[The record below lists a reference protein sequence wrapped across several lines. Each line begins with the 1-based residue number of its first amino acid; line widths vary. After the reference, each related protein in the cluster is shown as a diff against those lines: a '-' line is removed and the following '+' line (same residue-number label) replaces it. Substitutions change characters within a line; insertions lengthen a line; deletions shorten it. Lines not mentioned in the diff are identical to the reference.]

1 MSMPAPVSGSF
12 YRSIL
17 GAHRENYLSAG
28 VGTSASYSD
37 NVLVSATGKPVSGE
51 SYSIYPTIA
60 LQTSTGRTNGG
71 LNYSAGFTFYDPQS
85 QLNQVTQSLNADF
98 QYKLSP
104 RTTLTGQD
112 VFSQNSSLFNEPYS
126 FAGVTISGSSDSTS
140 PIVIYPYTSQ
150 LMDSTGVNLGYQFSR
165 NSMIGGGGSY
175 SLFHFTNSTQ
185 DAGLYDSYT
194 YGGSGF
200 YSRRVSARGQYIG
213 LRYAYSR
220 STTDTYSTTTGN
232 QNSSLFYSTEVG
244 HAFSLSVSG
253 GADYVTINSPGY
265 PTSNTW
271 APSGTASFGWHGRQT
286 NVSASYARAV
296 SQGWGFVGAYKSD
309 TLGLSLGR
317 ELGRRLTGTISGNYS
332 DVQNLA
338 ALPTSATE
346 AGHTIFGRASLAYGL
361 TEHMALAADYG
372 RVHQNYAGIGEIAI
386 DPDADRVSIS
396 LDYRFRRPLG
406 K

>member
-1 MSMPAPVSGSF
+1 
-12 YRSIL
+12 
-17 GAHRENYLSAG
+17 
-28 VGTSASYSD
+28 
-37 NVLVSATGKPVSGE
+37 
-51 SYSIYPTIA
+51 
-60 LQTSTGRTNGG
+60 
-71 LNYSAGFTFYDPQS
+71 
-85 QLNQVTQSLNADF
+85 
-98 QYKLSP
+98 
-104 RTTLTGQD
+104 
-112 VFSQNSSLFNEPYS
+112 
-126 FAGVTISGSSDSTS
+126 
-140 PIVIYPYTSQ
+140 
-150 LMDSTGVNLGYQFSR
+150 
-165 NSMIGGGGSY
+165 MIGGGGSY
-175 SLFHFTNSTQ
+175 SLFHFTNATQ
-185 DAGLYDSYT
+185 DAGVIDSYA

-232 QNSSLFYSTEVG
+232 QNSSLFYSTELG
-244 HAFSLSVSG
+244 HAFSLSLSG

-265 PTSNTW
+265 LTSNTW

-317 ELGRRLTGTISGNYS
+317 ELGRRLTGNISGNYA

-372 RVHQNYAGIGEIAI
+372 RVHQNYAESGSSQSIQMPIEFHFSRLSVQEASRKMTTTEQIEEQSGQPDLQRYLDIIRRRYLFLLIPFFLGWLAVWGASWILQPKYKSTTQILIEEPTMPENYVEPNVNWSLQDRLASMSQQILSRTRLKTII
-386 DPDADRVSIS
+386 DKLHLYGGDADSASENARIA
-396 LDYRFRRPLG
+396 RMT
-406 K
+406 